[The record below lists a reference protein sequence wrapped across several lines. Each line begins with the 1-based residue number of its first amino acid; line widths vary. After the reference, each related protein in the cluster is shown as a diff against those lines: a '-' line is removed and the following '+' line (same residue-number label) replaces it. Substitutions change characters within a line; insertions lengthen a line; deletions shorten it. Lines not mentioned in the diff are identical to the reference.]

1 MLGSNGLRWTAVD
14 FVGLRWTALDC
25 AELCWATMT
34 CLPAALLPPRECLAC
49 HCNFLA
55 LGLARSLSALPLLL
69 QLASA
74 LPLPFF
80 CFLQIR
86 GFITSALPLPCR
98 YLAST
103 FLLPCFLIAAVLPL
117 AFSPPLP
124 CLLSPFCFHFACA
137 SPFSILR
144 PSLRSRSS
152 GPSATF
158 LQ

>member
-1 MLGSNGLRWTAVD
+1 MNIATRLSTFGS
-14 FVGLRWTALDC
+14 C
-25 AELCWATMT
+25 AHKRSSHTLTNRLAC
-34 CLPAALLPPRECLAC
+34 LLPCCHRGNGLAC

-103 FLLPCFLIAAVLPL
+103 FLLPCFLIASVLPL

-124 CLLSPFCFHFACA
+124 CLLPPFCFHFACA